1 MMRRPAVG
9 RSPIPRANA
18 GISSTSLGRGLVTH
32 LAGQGG
38 DVLRRLGPA
47 LFTLTAGQGG
57 DALYCLGPASVTHTA
72 GQGGDMFHR
81 LGPALVIRL
90 RARAETYSTALALH
104 QSLISGPRRQTLS
117 PPWPRILANCKRQG
131 GQLLPPWPR
140 TAIVSAV
147 RPPPTP
153 GQGGVILYRLGHA
166 FSKDDEGV
174 GEDAL
179 GDGYLVDSL
188 PSASR
193 MRHRG
198 GGCLPKDAS
207 TTAFHCAFRLHCLW
221 AVQIF

>member
-1 MMRRPAVG
+1 VTQRPDGGAGRMGDFRYHGPRRGYHP
-9 RSPIPRANA
+9 
-18 GISSTSLGRGLVTH
+18 
-32 LAGQGG
+32 
-38 DVLRRLGPA
+38 PA
-47 LFTLTAGQGG
+47 LAVDWSL
-57 DALYCLGPASVTHTA
+57 
-72 GQGGDMFHR
+72 
-81 LGPALVIRL
+81 IR
-90 RARAETYSTALALH
+90 RAKAETYSTTLALH
-104 QSLISGPRRQTLS
+104 RSLISGPRRQTLS
-117 PPWPRILANCKRQG
+117 PPWPRILINCKGQV

-140 TAIVSAV
+140 TVIVSAV

-166 FSKDDEGV
+166 FSKDDKGV

-188 PSASR
+188 SSASR

-221 AVQIF
+221 AVQTFWYK